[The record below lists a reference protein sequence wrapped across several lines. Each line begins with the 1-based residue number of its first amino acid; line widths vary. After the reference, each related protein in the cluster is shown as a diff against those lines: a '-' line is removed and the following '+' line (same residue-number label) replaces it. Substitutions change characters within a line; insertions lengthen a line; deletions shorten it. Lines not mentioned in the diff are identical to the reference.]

1 MKSWVGFAGI
11 LLLASLFPSAK
22 AAHPETPPSAQDQ
35 IAQAVM
41 ALPPELRADAT
52 VVTYNPETG
61 ARTVLRQGT
70 NSLECEPAHQPGGFI
85 NCYSDLVAPR
95 RELEAKLRAQKKTD
109 KEIDEEV
116 AAETKAGT
124 LKEPPFGTMY
134 YRLATK
140 PGVIK
145 WLWVLAVPNATTQS
159 IGVSTKSQRDAA
171 LQGHGLPWLM
181 LAGTP
186 HAHIMIPINQ

>member
-1 MKSWVGFAGI
+1 MNSRIHLAGI
-11 LLLASLFPSAK
+11 LLLANLFPSAK
-22 AAHPETPPSAQDQ
+22 AANPATQPSVQDQ

-52 VVTYNPETG
+52 VVTYNPQTG

-70 NSLECEPAHQPGGFI
+70 NSLECEPAHPPDGFI

-109 KEIDEEV
+109 KEIDQEM
-116 AAETKAGT
+116 AAETKAGK
-124 LKEPPFGTMY
+124 LKEPPFGIMY

-145 WLWVLAVPNATTQS
+145 WLWVFSVPNATTQS
-159 IGVSTKSQRDAA
+159 TGISTKSQRDAA